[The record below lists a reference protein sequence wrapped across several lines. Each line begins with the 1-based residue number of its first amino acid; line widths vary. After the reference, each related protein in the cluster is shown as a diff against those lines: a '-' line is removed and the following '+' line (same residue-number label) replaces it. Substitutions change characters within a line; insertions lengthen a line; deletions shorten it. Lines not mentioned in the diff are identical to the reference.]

1 MAHGGLDQIVGAEH
15 VGAHRFH
22 RVLLAGR
29 HLLQRRGVED
39 DLRAAHR
46 FVELGRA
53 AHVADDEAQVR
64 ALLVEH
70 AHIVLFLL
78 VAREHAH
85 LARAQ
90 FEQAAHDEV
99 AERAGAAGD

>member
-1 MAHGGLDQIVGAEH
+1 MAHGRFDQIVRAEH

-29 HLLQRRGVED
+29 HLLQRRGVEN
-39 DLRAAHR
+39 DLRAAHG

-53 AHVADDEAQVR
+53 AHVADDEGEVR

-70 AHIVLFLL
+70 AHVVLLFFI
-78 VAREHAH
+78 A
-85 LARAQ
+85 
-90 FEQAAHDEV
+90 
-99 AERAGAAGD
+99 